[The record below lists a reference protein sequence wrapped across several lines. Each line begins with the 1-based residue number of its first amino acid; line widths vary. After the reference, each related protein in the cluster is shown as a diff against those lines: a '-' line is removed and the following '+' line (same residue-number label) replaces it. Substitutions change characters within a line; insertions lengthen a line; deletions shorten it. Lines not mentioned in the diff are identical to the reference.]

1 MSLAVIVPAHNATRT
16 LPRCLTA
23 LARAGASA
31 AHVVVVDDGSTDETG
46 AVAERHGARV
56 LRRETAGRTRRGPA
70 TKGFARPAATWCC
83 SSMPT
88 WPWPTE
94 RWRGWR
100 RPSRTIRRWAPCSGS
115 YDDTP
120 AAGTLVS
127 DYRNLLHH
135 YTHQQAR
142 AESHSFWA
150 GCGAVRREVFD
161 ELGGFD
167 ESYRRPS
174 IEDIEFGHRCASAG
188 HRIRLDKDLQGTHLK
203 RWRLLEVVRV
213 DVTRRAYPWTRLM
226 LARGGIPDDLN
237 LRWAHRV
244 SGVVAWLA
252 VGGLL
257 VAPWV
262 PTGVRLPALA
272 LAAGALGLLA
282 WLNRAFY
289 TWLVR
294 RRGIAFGVAGFALHW
309 LYYLY
314 SSATF
319 GWALAGHTWS
329 RLRGGPR

>member
-23 LARAGASA
+23 LARGGVATAQ
-31 AHVVVVDDGSTDETG
+31 VVVVDDGSTDETG
-46 AVAERHGARV
+46 AVAERHGAQV
-56 LRRETAGRTRRGPA
+56 LRRETAGGPA
-70 TKGFARPAATWCC
+70 VARNEGVRATR
-83 SSMPT
+83 SDVVLFVDADVAVADGALARVQAT
-88 WPWPTE
+88 FE
-94 RWRGWR
+94 DD
-100 RPSRTIRRWAPCSGS
+100 PSLDAVFGS

-120 AAGTLVS
+120 AAGTVVS

-142 AESHSFWA
+142 AESRSFWA

-161 ELGGFD
+161 ALGGFD
-167 ESYRRPS
+167 ESFRRPS

-203 RWRLLEVVRV
+203 RWGLLEVVRV
-213 DVTRRAYPWTRLM
+213 DVARRAYPWTRLM
-226 LARGGIPDDLN
+226 LARGGMPDDLN

-252 VGGLL
+252 VAGLL

-262 PTGVRLPALA
+262 PADLRPPALG
-272 LAAGALGLLA
+272 LAVGALGLLA

-289 TWLVR
+289 GWLVR

-319 GWALAGHTWS
+319 GWALTRHTWS
-329 RLRGGPR
+329 RLRGGVR